1 MSSYK
6 LHGLRTWAWFY
17 NRTYDQI
24 YKCLILFKMF
34 KKSQR
39 NNLLTRIEVVWYCTC
54 KLYIKFSHER
64 SLQETEKIYHFV
76 LGFFFLIKRS
86 PGVSQNTGRIFQTK
100 LKHLIRVRVA
110 QSKVVTC
117 KDKLNGSQ
125 RFTMT
130 RIFQNVLL
138 WHVLVTT
145 GLVLIHINCFE

>member
-54 KLYIKFSHER
+54 KLYIKFSQNDHYKR
-64 SLQETEKIYHFV
+64 LKRFITLFWV
-76 LGFFFLIKRS
+76 FFLIKRS

-130 RIFQNVLL
+130 RIF
-138 WHVLVTT
+138 
-145 GLVLIHINCFE
+145 